1 MASRCK
7 NRATDTDKNKQT
19 NKQTKRKIA
28 SLAAGPCFHETEL
41 HELKRRSG
49 SAPDMRWPQEL
60 DGLISKLAK
69 GAKIKKKMARLQIF
83 AWGCGLT
90 L

>member
-1 MASRCK
+1 MVGVVLVVAVLVVIVVVLLSVADLS
-7 NRATDTDKNKQT
+7 ATDYG
-19 NKQTKRKIA
+19 IA
-28 SLAAGPCFHETEL
+28 AQCSLSVC
-41 HELKRRSG
+41 
-49 SAPDMRWPQEL
+49 
-60 DGLISKLAK
+60 GLISKLAK